1 VGTPRTLFE
10 GPYVLSAVWDRNYDV
25 TTDGQRFLMVRQAD
39 ADDSTVRI
47 NVVVNWLEEL
57 KEKTR

>member
-1 VGTPRTLFE
+1 LKAR
-10 GPYVLSAVWDRNYDV
+10 VLSGIWDRNYDV
-25 TTDGQRFLMVRQAD
+25 TADGQRFLMMRQAD
-39 ADDSTVRI
+39 GGDCTVRI